1 MASMAIGA
9 HRLPRPDAILF
20 DLDGTLVD
28 TVELRIEAWARTFAE
43 EGIAADRGHLATL
56 IGVDGRRL
64 VREVGAIAGI
74 AVDDARCEAIDKR
87 SGEIFAGLNHT
98 PRALPG
104 VRELVDAIEREGIAW
119 AIATSSRR
127 AQAKPSVDALG
138 LPHEPTLVDGSH
150 VKHAKPEPDLLLLC
164 AKELGVEPTR
174 CWYVG
179 DATWDIAAAIAAGM
193 IPIGVTA
200 GSAAPREVLKG
211 AGAALVIES
220 LNRLIAEL

>member
-1 MASMAIGA
+1 MARMAIES

-43 EGIAADRGHLATL
+43 AGIGADRGHLATL

-64 VREVGAIAGI
+64 VREVGAMAGVT
-74 AVDDARCEAIDKR
+74 VDDARCEAIDER
-87 SGEIFAGLNHT
+87 SGEIFAGLNHA

-104 VRELVDAIEREGIAW
+104 VRELVEAVEGEGIAW

-150 VKHAKPEPDLLLLC
+150 VKHAKPEPDLLLLG
-164 AKELGVEPTR
+164 AKQLGVEPTR

-200 GSAAPREVLKG
+200 GSAASSAVLQG
-211 AGAALVIES
+211 AGAALVVES
-220 LNRLIAEL
+220 LERLIEEL